1 MYRSAGKT
9 GDAGAP
15 PARLQRVSERRAAAA
30 AFPAWPALVLLSMLF
45 GAMPLVANEL
55 VVDSQTIGTN
65 DVLTFTVSL
74 EGAFASRDAVDV
86 PLQNLALVGEPWVS
100 SEFAFINGRMSRRK
114 TFRYRA
120 RPMGPGLASV
130 GPIVLETR
138 GGERRVLPSV
148 AVQVLSVQVP
158 VSNNPE
164 MILREL
170 EARRRPALFV
180 VAHADKTE
188 AFAGEQI
195 VITWSVYNAAT
206 IQQWQVVEVSQMPD
220 FWTEEIETRSNQ
232 ADTVWVGTR
241 TMQRMTVRRVAAYPL
256 RTGTF
261 QIGGTTIEAAV
272 LEGSRPG
279 PFSIFEGRLVDVT
292 YTSAPITIRVKPLPP
307 GPSVDAVGELTLRC
321 DRPVQQSGGPI
332 VIPVTLSGRGNVRAA
347 LPPRFERNI
356 AGGLQIEGGEVTSS
370 RSEGTATTTRRW
382 RYQIFPSEPGL
393 FSVAPLTMTIFDPV
407 AGVRRELRCR
417 DAVVDAFSVGAP
429 PAPPESEP
437 PPGTVLRRPR
447 WPAVS
452 GVLLLG
458 VVIAIGVPRMRREI
472 ARRRLANEIMRDA
485 TPAEIVARMEAY
497 LPADAPA
504 LMTEHSDRGDAWR
517 GLRSLLDAAERDRDI
532 AVGAGREIAR
542 RIRDV
547 LRFTPVKRSR

>member
-1 MYRSAGKT
+1 MYRSAGET
-9 GDAGAP
+9 GGAGAP
-15 PARLQRVSERRAAAA
+15 PIRVQRERCAAAV
-30 AFPAWPALVLLSMLF
+30 AFPAWAVFILVSIF
-45 GAMPLVANEL
+45 AASPLVANDL

-74 EGAFASRDAVDV
+74 EGAFAARDAVDV
-86 PLQNLALVGEPWVS
+86 PLQNLALVGEPWTS

-120 RPMGPGLASV
+120 RPLGAGIARV
-130 GPIVLETR
+130 GPIVLESR
-138 GGERRVLPSV
+138 SGERRTLPAV
-148 AVQVLSVQVP
+148 VVQVLSVRVP

-170 EARRRPALFV
+170 EARRRPPLFV

-188 AFAGEQI
+188 VFAGEQI

-232 ADTVWVGTR
+232 AETVWVGER
-241 TMQRMTVRRVAAYPL
+241 MMQRMTVRRVAAYPL

-292 YTSAPITIRVKPLPP
+292 QTSAPITIQVKPLPA
-307 GPSVDAVGELTLRC
+307 GPPVAAVGELTLRC

-332 VIPVTLSGRGNVRAA
+332 VIPVTLSGRGNLRAA
-347 LPPRFERNI
+347 LPPQFERDV
-356 AGGLQIEGGEVTSS
+356 AGELQIEGGEVTST
-370 RSEGTATTTRRW
+370 RSEGTSTAIRRW
-382 RYQIFPSEPGL
+382 RYLIFPSESGL
-393 FSVAPLTMTIFDPV
+393 FSVPSLTMTIFDPV
-407 AGVRRELRCR
+407 AGMRRELRCR

-429 PAPPESEP
+429 PTAPGVEP
-437 PPGTVLRRPR
+437 PPAAVMRRPR

-452 GVLLLG
+452 GVLLLA
-458 VVIAIGVPRMRREI
+458 VVVGIGAPRVRREL
-472 ARRRLANEIMRDA
+472 ARRRLAKDIMRDA
-485 TPAEIVARMEAY
+485 TPAEIVVRMEAH

-504 LMTEHSDRGDAWR
+504 LMAEHSDRGDAWR
-517 GLRSLLDAAERDRDI
+517 ALRSLLDAAERDRDI
-532 AVGAGREIAR
+532 AVGSDREIAR

-547 LRFTPVKRSR
+547 LRYVR

>member
-1 MYRSAGKT
+1 MYRSAGET
-9 GDAGAP
+9 GGAGAP
-15 PARLQRVSERRAAAA
+15 PIRLQRERCAAAV
-30 AFPAWPALVLLSMLF
+30 AFPAWFAFILLSMLF
-45 GAMPLVANEL
+45 VASPLVGNEL

-86 PLQNLALVGEPWVS
+86 PLQNLALVGEPWTS

-120 RPMGPGLASV
+120 RPLGAGIARV
-130 GPIVLETR
+130 GPIVLESR
-138 GGERRVLPSV
+138 SGERRTLPAV
-148 AVQVLSVQVP
+148 VVQVLSVRVP

-170 EARRRPALFV
+170 EARRRPPLFV
-180 VAHADKTE
+180 VAQADKTE

-232 ADTVWVGTR
+232 AETVWVGER
-241 TMQRMTVRRVAAYPL
+241 MMQRMTVRRVAAYPL

-292 YTSAPITIRVKPLPP
+292 QTSAPITIQVKPLPA
-307 GPSVDAVGELTLRC
+307 GPPVGAVGELTLRC

-347 LPPRFERNI
+347 LPPRYERDI
-356 AGGLQIEGGEVTSS
+356 AGELQIEGGEVTST
-370 RSEGTATTTRRW
+370 RSEGTSTAIRRW
-382 RYQIFPSEPGL
+382 RYLIFPSESGL
-393 FSVAPLTMTIFDPV
+393 FSVPSLTMTIFDPA

-429 PAPPESEP
+429 PATPGVEP
-437 PPGTVLRRPR
+437 PPAAVMRRPQ

-452 GVLLLG
+452 GALLLAI
-458 VVIAIGVPRMRREI
+458 VIGIGAPRVRREV

-485 TPAEIVARMEAY
+485 TPAEIVVRMEAY

-504 LMTEHSDRGDAWR
+504 LMAEHSDRGDAWR
-517 GLRSLLDAAERDRDI
+517 ALRSLLDAVERDRDI
-532 AVGAGREIAR
+532 AVGADREIAR

-547 LRFTPVKRSR
+547 LRYAR